1 MPLPEPPILAGKDD
15 AVVSATCAAHGLTR
29 AEFDALRAGAVAAK
43 NVAYCPYSKFRVGAA
58 LLPLSPPPPPP
69 PPATAD
75 ADGGAAAVII
85 KGCNVENASYPVGV
99 CAERV
104 GLGAAAA
111 QGITKFKALA
121 VATDISPPAS
131 PCGMCRQAIR
141 EFCLGDMPIIMFD
154 KNEDYVVMTVEEILP
169 MSFGPDKLPPP
180 GAPGT

>member
-1 MPLPEPPILAGKDD
+1 MPQQPPPILDGKDD
-15 AVVSATCAAHGLTR
+15 AVIAATCAAHRLSR
-29 AEFDALRAGAVAAK
+29 ADFDALRAGALAAK
-43 NVAYCPYSKFRVGAA
+43 AAAYCPYSKFRVGAA
-58 LLPLSPPPPPP
+58 LLP
-69 PPATAD
+69 AA
-75 ADGGAAAVII
+75 GEGAPGVV
-85 KGCNVENASYPVGV
+85 KGCNVENASYPVGM

-111 QGITKFKALA
+111 RGVRSFAGLA

-154 KNEDYVVMTVEEILP
+154 KNEDFVVMTVEEILP
-169 MSFGPDKLPPP
+169 MSFGPDQLPPP

>member
-1 MPLPEPPILAGKDD
+1 MPLSEPPILAGKDD
-15 AVVSATCAAHGLTR
+15 AVVSATCTAHGLSR
-29 AEFDALRAGAVAAK
+29 AEFDALRAAAVEAK
-43 NVAYCPYSKFRVGAA
+43 DVAYCPYSRFRVGAA
-58 LLPLSPPPPPP
+58 LLPLQAL
-69 PPATAD
+69 PAVH
-75 ADGGAAAVII
+75 GGSAPVVI
-85 KGCNVENASYPVGV
+85 KGCNVENASYPVGM

-104 GLGAAAA
+104 GFGAAAA

-141 EFCLGDMPIIMFD
+141 EFCLSDMPIIMFD
-154 KNEDYVVMTVEEILP
+154 KNEDYVVLTVNEILP